1 MKIPK
6 GLPVFPKGVDKCKF
20 CFVIG
25 KTIITKDTYH
35 LIEFHCESYHKIN
48 DHPWLIFYVNEIF
61 YMLGLFTVASTIV
74 GKWDVTLYLKE
85 K

>member
-6 GLPVFPKGVDKCKF
+6 GQPVFPKGVDKCKF

-48 DHPWLIFYVNEIF
+48 DHP
-61 YMLGLFTVASTIV
+61 
-74 GKWDVTLYLKE
+74 
-85 K
+85 